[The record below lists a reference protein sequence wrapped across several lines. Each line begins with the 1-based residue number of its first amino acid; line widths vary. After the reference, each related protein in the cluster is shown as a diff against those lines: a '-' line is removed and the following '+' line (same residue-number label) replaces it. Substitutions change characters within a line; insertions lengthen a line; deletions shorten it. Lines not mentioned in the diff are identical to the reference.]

1 MTKDT
6 RRTATIIHEG
16 SEADWRV
23 PLGIIARQLLRG
35 SLQGGSDVGRWEY
48 KTEIEGE
55 KHDVRP

>member
-1 MTKDT
+1 MAT
-6 RRTATIIHEG
+6 RRTVTITHEG

-23 PLGIIARQLLRG
+23 SLGIIVRQLLRG

-55 KHDVRP
+55 KP